1 MKGFTL
7 IEVLIAVVMAAI
19 VAGAL
24 NSVLLT
30 ALEARSSG
38 RQSNELV
45 YQGRFA
51 LERMVAAARATAPG
65 TLATPAPGTTASW
78 FAPAMYCLNAAK
90 QLVETTTA
98 DLTCSGT
105 TVIADNVIAFSAQPA
120 STGPVDDPVG
130 VLALTLQGA
139 GQPITLTSAVR
150 LGGGTR

>member
-7 IEVLIAVVMAAI
+7 IEVMIAVLMAAI
-19 VAGAL
+19 VVAAL
-24 NSVLLT
+24 DSVLLT

-51 LERMVAAARATAPG
+51 LERMVATARAAAPAA
-65 TLATPAPGTTASW
+65 LSTPPAGTTGNW
-78 FAPAMYCLNAAK
+78 FAPTLYCLNGAK
-90 QLVETTTA
+90 QLIESTTA
-98 DLTCSGT
+98 DATCGGA
-105 TVIADNVIAFSAQPA
+105 TVLADNVVAFSAQPGGSGA
-120 STGPVDDPVG
+120 VDDPVG